1 MGETVIMVVKTCGFQ
16 VVSTVAEEIGE
27 EMKGGDGKRRGGAIE
42 VDGGSNGAN
51 RTIKVE
57 NRQQVDGTDLEVTR
71 AHV

>member
-1 MGETVIMVVKTCGFQ
+1 
-16 VVSTVAEEIGE
+16 
-27 EMKGGDGKRRGGAIE
+27 MKGGDGKRRGGAIE